1 MTDEKLEINEAGKIK
16 KFPRTIL
23 FAIIVAIILIIR
35 FVFAKDAPFEPVLKE
50 AAMEVNKTCPQVID
64 KETRLDSVTVH
75 HQNTFRYNYTLID
88 QQKDSM
94 DVEMFVLSVEPLMI
108 DNAKN
113 NAELSLFRENKVTL
127 EYVFR
132 DASQQFVTRITI
144 TPERYQ

>member
-1 MTDEKLEINEAGKIK
+1 MTEEKSETNNAGKNK
-16 KFPRTIL
+16 KFSRTIL
-23 FAIIVAIILIIR
+23 FAIIVAILLIIR
-35 FVFAKDAPFEPVLKE
+35 FAFAKDAPFKPVLKE

-75 HQNTFRYNYTLID
+75 DQNTFRYNYTLID

-113 NAELSLFRENKVTL
+113 NTELSLFRENQVTL